1 MINFGKMKYFSIELL
16 KKTNFMK
23 KFYSGFLLLIVTLVF
38 GQISYTITP
47 NPFNETDAVTL
58 TVPGNQI
65 DEAAWGVANN
75 AIYIWTWS
83 LDTNYQNS
91 QDCPTNGSWNNS
103 NDLNKLNYN
112 STTDTYSLTFTPTTF
127 YARTGIGRFGFLLK
141 DKTGSHQTTPDI
153 FVNVGVL
160 NLNMTNPAANSLTSV
175 PTGNSINI
183 TATTSVNATFQL
195 KANGVV
201 VNSTSTASTSYSY
214 NYTVTG
220 DANMELIATDA
231 NSNSKNATFILQVP
245 RNVVSEAIPSWIRQG
260 INYHPTD
267 NTKVGLAL
275 YAPSKNFVHVIG
287 SFNNWLVNDAY
298 LMKRDTTNPDLY
310 WIELS
315 GLTPQQLYTF
325 QYRTNDLRKV
335 ADPYSPQILSSYD
348 DQYISASTYPGLPP
362 FPAGQGFEVSMFKTG
377 QTAYNW
383 QTTNFQRPAKEN
395 LVVYELLLRDF
406 TQEKNWQSLINKII
420 YLKGLNIN
428 AIELLPIMEFE
439 GNLSW
444 GYNTSFH
451 YALDKAYGTPEKFK
465 EFVDLCHQN
474 GIAVILDIAFN
485 HATGRSPLARLWNVD
500 PDGDGYGDIAANN
513 PYFNQVPKHSYNV
526 FNDFNHT
533 SPSTKYYVE
542 RCLQQWLT
550 EYHIDG
556 FRWDLTKGFT
566 QSCSETDEACTNA
579 YQQDRVDILKYYADR
594 QWALDPN
601 SYMIFEHLGT
611 DQEEQQWANY
621 RITEGKGVMLW
632 NNQNGPYNQ
641 NTMGYKENSSFDR
654 MNHTLHGFTNMSGVG
669 YGESHDEERLM
680 FKNLAY
686 GAVNGSYDVKNLN
699 TALERMKTFGA
710 TFFTIP
716 GPKMIWQFGEL
727 GYEFSINRCA
737 DGSINNGCRTDEKP
751 IAFTLGYD
759 TNVNRKAVYDA
770 WAKIINIRNIYP
782 VFKSKTYTV
791 ESNNLTNDPNGLI
804 TRIYVY
810 DSAITNGVKNVV
822 VLANYTTGSQSVVPY
837 FPYIGQW
844 QNLMD
849 NTVSNITST
858 TAPITLQPGEFRI
871 FGNYVGTL
879 SAIDENVA
887 NKLSLQVADN
897 PVKNGLAKLIYHKAK
912 NGEIVIYDMSGKK
925 LDSFKL
931 KNEDGTYEL
940 KTNYQ
945 AGTYLVHL
953 KSDTGVSVQKMI
965 VK

>member
-1 MINFGKMKYFSIELL
+1 
-16 KKTNFMK
+16 MK
-23 KFYSGFLLLIVTLVF
+23 KFYSGVLLFIVALVF

-47 NPFNETDAVTL
+47 NPFNETDNITL

-65 DEAAWGVANN
+65 DEAAWGVSNN
-75 AIYIWTWS
+75 AVYIWTWS

-103 NDLNKLNYN
+103 NDLNKLTYN
-112 STTDTYSLTFTPTTF
+112 STTDTYSLTFTPTVF
-127 YARTGIGRFGFLLK
+127 YGRTGIGRFGFLLK
-141 DKTGSHQTTPDI
+141 DKTGSHQTSDV

-160 NLNMTNPAANSLTSV
+160 NVNLTNPTANSLTSV
-175 PTGNSINI
+175 PVGNSINI
-183 TATTSVNATFQL
+183 TATTNVNATFQL
-195 KANGVV
+195 KANGTV
-201 VNSTSTASTSYSY
+201 VNSTSAASTSYSY
-214 NYTVTG
+214 NYTVAG
-220 DANMELIATDA
+220 DANMELTATDA
-231 NSNSKNATFILQVP
+231 NSNSKNASFILQVP
-245 RNVVSEAIPSWIRQG
+245 RNVVSEAIPGWMRQG

-275 YAPSKNFVHVIG
+275 YAPTKNFVHVIG
-287 SFNNWLVNDAY
+287 SFNNWAVNDSY
-298 LMKRDTTNPDLY
+298 LMKRDTANPDLY

-325 QYRTNDLRKV
+325 QYRTNDLKKV

-348 DQYISASTYPGLPP
+348 DQYISASTYPNLPA
-362 FPAGQGFEVSMFKTG
+362 FPAGQGFEVSVFKTG
-377 QTAYNW
+377 QASYNW
-383 QTTNFQRPAKEN
+383 QVINFQRPAKDN

-406 TQEKNWQSLINKII
+406 TQEKNWQSLINKIT
-420 YLKGLNIN
+420 YLKNLNIN

-485 HATGRSPLARLWNVD
+485 HATGRSPLARLWNID

-526 FNDFNHT
+526 FNDFNHA

-550 EYHIDG
+550 EYKIDG

-566 QSCSETDEACTNA
+566 QSCSENDETCTNA

-621 RITEGKGVMLW
+621 RIAEGKGVMLW
-632 NNQNGPYNQ
+632 NKQTDPYNQ
-641 NTMGYKENSSFDR
+641 NTMGYKDNSSFDR
-654 MNHTLHGFTNMSGVG
+654 MNHALHGFSNMSGVG

-699 TALERMKTFGA
+699 TALERMKAFGA

-737 DGSINNGCRTDEKP
+737 DGSINSGCRTDEKP
-751 IAFTLGYD
+751 IAFNLGYD
-759 TNVNRKAVYDA
+759 TNVNRKAVYDT
-770 WAKIINIRNIYP
+770 WAKIISIRNANP
-782 VFKSKTYTV
+782 VFRSKTYTV

-804 TRIYVY
+804 TRIFVY
-810 DSAITNGVKNVV
+810 DNALTSGIKNVV
-822 VLANYTTGSQSVVPY
+822 VLANYTTAAQNVVPY
-837 FPYIGQW
+837 FPYTGQW

-849 NTVSNITST
+849 NSVFTVVSAT
-858 TAPITLQPGEFRI
+858 TPTLLQPGEFRI
-871 FGNYVGTL
+871 FGNYTGTNL
-879 SAIDENVA
+879 STIDVNAE
-887 NKLSLQVADN
+887 NKLSLQIGDN
-897 PVKNGLAKLIYHKAK
+897 PVKNGIARLIYHKAK
-912 NGEIVIYDMSGKK
+912 NGEIFIYDMSGKK
-925 LDSFKL
+925 MDSFKL
-931 KNEDGTYEL
+931 TNENGTYEL
-940 KTNYQ
+940 KTNYP
-945 AGTYLVHL
+945 AGSYLVHL
-953 KSDTGVSVQKMI
+953 KSDTGISVQKMI

>member
-1 MINFGKMKYFSIELL
+1 
-16 KKTNFMK
+16 MK
-23 KFYSGFLLLIVTLVF
+23 KLYSGVLLFMMTLIF
-38 GQISYTITP
+38 GQISYSITP
-47 NPFNETDAVTL
+47 NPFNETDQITL

-65 DEAAWGVANN
+65 DESAWGVTNN

-83 LDTNYQNS
+83 LDANYQNS

-112 STTDTYSLTFTPTTF
+112 ATTDTYSLTFTPTVF
-127 YARTGIGRFGFLLK
+127 YNRTGIGRIGFLLK
-141 DKTGSHQTTPDI
+141 NKTGAHQTSDN

-160 NLNMTNPAANSLTSV
+160 SLSLTNPAANSLTSV
-175 PTGNSINI
+175 PSGNSV
-183 TATTSVNATFQL
+183 TVTGTTNVAATFQL

-201 VNSTSTASTSYSY
+201 VHSTSAPSTSYSY
-214 NYTVTG
+214 TYTVTG
-220 DANMELIATDA
+220 DADMELIATQGSA
-231 NSNSKNATFILQVP
+231 SKSAAFIVQVP
-245 RNVVSEAIPSWIRQG
+245 RNVVSQAIPSWIRQG
-260 INYHPTD
+260 INYNPTD

-275 YAPSKNFVHVIG
+275 YAPYKNFVHVIG
-287 SFNNWLVNDAY
+287 SFNNWAVNDNY

-325 QYRTNDLRKV
+325 QYRTNDLKKV

-348 DQYISASTYPGLPP
+348 DQWISSTTYPGLPP
-362 FPAGQGFEVSMFKTG
+362 FPSGQGFEVSAFKTG

-383 QTTNFQRPAKEN
+383 QVTNFQRPSKDN

-406 TQEKNWQSLINKII
+406 TQEKNWQSLINKIT
-420 YLKGLNIN
+420 YLKNLNIN
-428 AIELLPIMEFE
+428 AIELMPIMEFD
-439 GNLSW
+439 GNVSW

-474 GIAVILDIAFN
+474 GIAVILDVAFN
-485 HATGRSPLARLWNVD
+485 HATGRSPLVRLWNID
-500 PDGDGYGDIAANN
+500 PDGDGYGDVAANN
-513 PYFNQVPKHSYNV
+513 PYFNQVAKHSYSV

-533 SPSTKYYVE
+533 SAATKYYVE

-550 EYHIDG
+550 EYRIDG

-566 QSCSETDEACTNA
+566 QNCTANDENCTNA
-579 YQQDRVDILKYYADR
+579 YQQDRVDILKYYADK
-594 QWALDPN
+594 QWGIDPN

-611 DQEEQQWANY
+611 DAEEQQWANY
-621 RITEGKGVMLW
+621 RIAEGKGVLMW
-632 NNQNGPYNQ
+632 NKQTDPYNQ
-641 NTMGYKENSSFDR
+641 NTMGYKENSNYNR
-654 MNHTLHGFTNMSGVG
+654 MNHTLHGFTNMSAVG

-686 GAVNGSYDVKNLN
+686 GAANGSYDVKNLN

-727 GYEFSINRCA
+727 GYEFSINRCT
-737 DGSINNGCRTDEKP
+737 DGTINNNCRTDEKP
-751 IAFTLGYD
+751 VAFTLGYD
-759 TNVNRKAVYDA
+759 ANANRKAVYNT
-770 WAKIINIRNIYP
+770 WAQIINIRNSHP
-782 VFKSKTYTV
+782 VFKSKTYTI
-791 ESNNLTNDPNGLI
+791 ESNNLSNDPNGLI

-810 DSAITNGVKNVV
+810 DNLLTAGIKNIV
-822 VLANYTTGSQSVVPY
+822 VLANYNTTVQNVVPY
-837 FPYIGQW
+837 FPYTGAW

-871 FGNYVGTL
+871 FGNYTGSL
-879 SAIDENVA
+879 STDENTA
-887 NKLSLQVADN
+887 DRLSLQVADN
-897 PVKNGLAKLIYHKAK
+897 PVKNGQARLVYYKAK
-912 NGEIVIYDMSGKK
+912 NAGIVIYDMSGKK
-925 LDSFKL
+925 MDSFKL
-931 KNEDGTYEL
+931 NQENGTYEF
-940 KTNYQ
+940 KAAYPS
-945 AGTYLVHL
+945 GTYLVHL
-953 KSDTGVSVQKMI
+953 KADNGTAIQKMI
-965 VK
+965 IP

>member
-1 MINFGKMKYFSIELL
+1 
-16 KKTNFMK
+16 MK
-23 KFYSGFLLLIVTLVF
+23 KLYSGVLLFMMILIF
-38 GQISYTITP
+38 GQISYSITP
-47 NPFNETDAVTL
+47 NPFNETDQITL

-65 DEAAWGVANN
+65 DESAWGVTNN

-83 LDTNYQNS
+83 LDANYQNS

-112 STTDTYSLTFTPTTF
+112 ATTDTYSLTFTPTVF
-127 YARTGIGRFGFLLK
+127 YNRTGIGRIGFLLK
-141 DKTGSHQTTPDI
+141 NKTGAHQTSDN

-160 NLNMTNPAANSLTSV
+160 SLSLTNPAANSLTSV
-175 PTGNSINI
+175 PSGNLVTVTG
-183 TATTSVNATFQL
+183 TTNVAATFQL

-201 VNSTSTASTSYSY
+201 VHSTSAPSTSYSY
-214 NYTVTG
+214 TYTVTG
-220 DANMELIATDA
+220 DADMELIATQGSA
-231 NSNSKNATFILQVP
+231 SKSAAFIVQVP
-245 RNVVSEAIPSWIRQG
+245 RNVVSQAIPSWIRQG
-260 INYHPTD
+260 INYNPTD

-275 YAPSKNFVHVIG
+275 YAPYKNFVHVIG
-287 SFNNWLVNDAY
+287 SFNNWAVDDNY

-325 QYRTNDLRKV
+325 QYRTNDLKKV

-348 DQYISASTYPGLPP
+348 DQWISSTTYPGLPP
-362 FPAGQGFEVSMFKTG
+362 FPSGQGFEVSAFKTG

-383 QTTNFQRPAKEN
+383 QVTNFQRPSKDN

-406 TQEKNWQSLINKII
+406 TQEKNWQSLINKIT
-420 YLKGLNIN
+420 YLKNLNIN
-428 AIELLPIMEFE
+428 AIELMPIMEFD
-439 GNLSW
+439 GNVSW

-474 GIAVILDIAFN
+474 GIAVILDVAFN
-485 HATGRSPLARLWNVD
+485 HATGRSPLVRLWNID
-500 PDGDGYGDIAANN
+500 PDGDGYGDVAANN
-513 PYFNQVPKHSYNV
+513 PYFNQVAKHSYSV

-533 SPSTKYYVE
+533 SAATKYYVE

-550 EYHIDG
+550 EYRIDG

-566 QSCSETDEACTNA
+566 QNCTANDENCTNA
-579 YQQDRVDILKYYADR
+579 YQQDRVDILKYYADK
-594 QWALDPN
+594 QWGIDPN

-611 DQEEQQWANY
+611 DAEEQQWANY
-621 RITEGKGVMLW
+621 RIAEGKGVLMW
-632 NNQNGPYNQ
+632 NKQTDPYNQ
-641 NTMGYKENSSFDR
+641 NTMGYKENSNYNR
-654 MNHTLHGFTNMSGVG
+654 MNHTLHGFTNMSAVG

-686 GAVNGSYDVKNLN
+686 GAANGSYDVKNLN

-727 GYEFSINRCA
+727 GYEFSINRCT
-737 DGSINNGCRTDEKP
+737 DGTINNNCRTDEKP
-751 IAFTLGYD
+751 VAFTLGYD
-759 TNVNRKAVYDA
+759 ANANRKAVYNT
-770 WAKIINIRNIYP
+770 WAQIINIRNSHP
-782 VFKSKTYTV
+782 VFKSKTYTI
-791 ESNNLTNDPNGLI
+791 ESNNLSNDPNGLI

-810 DSAITNGVKNVV
+810 DNLLTAGIKNIV
-822 VLANYTTGSQSVVPY
+822 VLANYNTTVQNVVPY
-837 FPYIGQW
+837 FPYTGAW

-871 FGNYVGTL
+871 FGNYTGSL
-879 SAIDENVA
+879 STDENTA
-887 NKLSLQVADN
+887 HRLSLQVADN
-897 PVKNGLAKLIYHKAK
+897 PVKNGQARLVYYKAK
-912 NGEIVIYDMSGKK
+912 NAGIVIYDMSGKK
-925 LDSFKL
+925 MDSFKL
-931 KNEDGTYEL
+931 NQENGIYEF
-940 KTNYQ
+940 KAAYPS
-945 AGTYLVHL
+945 GTYLVHL
-953 KSDTGVSVQKMI
+953 KADNGTAIQKMI
-965 VK
+965 IP

>member
-1 MINFGKMKYFSIELL
+1 
-16 KKTNFMK
+16 MK
-23 KFYSGFLLLIVTLVF
+23 KFYSGFLLFVVACVF

-47 NPFNETDAVTL
+47 NPFNETDNITL

-65 DEAAWGVANN
+65 DETAWGVVNN

-91 QDCPTNGSWNNS
+91 QDCPTNGSWNSS
-103 NDLNKLNYN
+103 NELNRLNYN

-127 YARTGIGRFGFLLK
+127 YGRTGIGRFGFLLK
-141 DKTGSHQTTPDI
+141 DKTGSHQTSPDI

-160 NLNMTNPAANSLTSV
+160 NLNLTNPAANSLTSV

-195 KANGVV
+195 KANGTV

-220 DANMELIATDA
+220 DASMELIATDA
-231 NSNSKNATFILQVP
+231 NSNSKNSTFILQVP

-275 YAPSKNFVHVIG
+275 YAPTKNFVHVIG
-287 SFNNWLVNDAY
+287 SFNNWIVNDAY
-298 LMKRDTTNPDLY
+298 LMKRDTGNPDLY

-348 DQYISASTYPGLPP
+348 DQYISSTTYPNLPA

-377 QTAYNW
+377 QTPYNW

-406 TQEKNWQSLINKII
+406 TQEKNWQSLINKIT
-420 YLKGLNIN
+420 YLKNLNIN
-428 AIELLPIMEFE
+428 AIELLPVMEFE

-465 EFVDLCHQN
+465 EFIDLCHQN

-485 HATGRSPLARLWNVD
+485 HATGRSPLVRLWNVD
-500 PDGDGYGDIAANN
+500 PDGDGYGDVAANN
-513 PYFNQVPKHSYNV
+513 PYFNTVPKHSYNV

-533 SPSTKYYVE
+533 SASTKYYVE
-542 RCLQQWLT
+542 RCLQQWLL
-550 EYHIDG
+550 EYHVDG

-611 DQEEQQWANY
+611 DAEEQQWANY
-621 RITEGKGVMLW
+621 RIAEGKGVMLW

-641 NTMGYKENSSFDR
+641 NTMGYKENSNFDR

-686 GAVNGSYDVKNLN
+686 GAVNGAYDVKNLN
-699 TALERMKTFGA
+699 TSLDRMKAFGA

-759 TNVNRKAVYDA
+759 TNANRKAVYDT
-770 WAKIINIRNIYP
+770 WAKIINIRNTNP

-791 ESNNLTNDPNGLI
+791 ESNNLTNDPTGLI
-804 TRIYVY
+804 TRIFVY
-810 DSAITNGVKNVV
+810 DNTITTGVKNVV
-822 VLANYTTGSQSVVPY
+822 VLANYTTAAQNVVPY

-849 NTVSNITST
+849 NSISTVTST
-858 TAPITLQPGEFRI
+858 TAPILLQPGEFRI
-871 FGNYVGTL
+871 FGNYASTTL
-879 SAIDENVA
+879 STMNVNSENT
-887 NKLSLQVADN
+887 LSLQIGDN
-897 PVKNGLAKLIYHKAK
+897 PVKNGSAKLIYHKAK
-912 NGEIVIYDMSGKK
+912 NGEIFIYDMSGKK
-925 LDSFKL
+925 MDSFKL
-931 KNEDGTYEL
+931 TNENGTYEL
-940 KTNYQ
+940 KTNYPS
-945 AGTYLVHL
+945 GSYLVHL
-953 KSDTGVSVQKMI
+953 KSDTGVAIQKMI

>member
-1 MINFGKMKYFSIELL
+1 
-16 KKTNFMK
+16 MK
-23 KFYSGFLLLIVTLVF
+23 KFYSGIMLFIVALVF

-47 NPFNETDAVTL
+47 NPFNETDAITL

-65 DEAAWGVANN
+65 DESAWGVSNN
-75 AIYIWTWS
+75 AVYIWSWS

-91 QDCPTNGSWNNS
+91 QDCPTNGSWSNS
-103 NDLNKLNYN
+103 NELNKLNYN
-112 STTDTYSLTFTPTTF
+112 SATDTYSLSFTPTTF
-127 YARTGIGRFGFLLK
+127 YGRTGIGRFGFLLK
-141 DKTGSHQTTPDI
+141 DKTGAHQTSDT
-153 FVNVGVL
+153 FVNVGIL
-160 NLNMTNPAANSLTSV
+160 NINMTNPAANSLTSV
-175 PTGNSINI
+175 PAGNSINI
-183 TATTSVNATFQL
+183 TATTNVNSTFQL
-195 KANGVV
+195 KANGTA
-201 VNSTSTASTSYSY
+201 VNSTSTPSTSYSF
-214 NYTVTG
+214 NYTVTA
-220 DANMELIATDA
+220 DANMELIATDT
-231 NSNSKNATFILQVP
+231 NSNTKNATFILQIP
-245 RNVVSEAIPSWIRQG
+245 RTVISEAIPNWMRQG

-287 SFNNWLVNDAY
+287 SFNNWVVNDSY
-298 LMKRDTTNPDLY
+298 LMKRDTANPDLY

-325 QYRTNDLRKV
+325 QYRTNDLKKV

-348 DQYISASTYPGLPP
+348 DQWISASTYPSLPP
-362 FPAGQGFEVSMFKTG
+362 FPPGQGFEVSMFKTG
-377 QTAYNW
+377 QTPYNW
-383 QTTNFQRPAKEN
+383 QVTNFTRPAKEN

-406 TQEKNWQSLINKII
+406 TQEKNWQSLINKIN

-485 HATGRSPLARLWNVD
+485 HATGRSPLARLWNID

-533 SPSTKYYVE
+533 SASTKYYVE

-550 EYHIDG
+550 EYKIDG

-566 QSCSETDEACTNA
+566 QSCSESDETCTNA

-594 QWALDPN
+594 QWAIDPN

-621 RITEGKGVMLW
+621 RIAEGKGVMLW
-632 NNQNGPYNQ
+632 NKQTEPYNQ
-641 NTMGYKENSSFDR
+641 NTMGYKENSSYDR
-654 MNHTLHGFTNMSGVG
+654 MNHTLHGFTNMHAVG

-699 TALERMKTFGA
+699 TALDRMKTFGA

-737 DGSINNGCRTDEKP
+737 DGSINSGCRTDEKP
-751 IAFTLGYD
+751 VAFTLGYD
-759 TNVNRKAVYDA
+759 TNASRKAIYDT
-770 WAKIINIRNIYP
+770 WAKIISLRNTYP
-782 VFKSKTYTV
+782 VFKSKTYSV
-791 ESNNLTNDPNGLI
+791 ESNNLANDPDGLI

-810 DSAITNGVKNVV
+810 DNTIVNGVKNVV
-822 VLANYTTGSQSVVPY
+822 VLANYTTSSQNVVPY

-849 NTVSNITST
+849 NSVSNITST
-858 TAPITLQPGEFRI
+858 TAPITLLPGEFRI
-871 FGNYVGTL
+871 FGNYVGSL
-879 SAIDENVA
+879 STIDENA
-887 NKLSLQVADN
+887 ENKLSLQIADN
-897 PVKNGLAKLIYHKAK
+897 PVKNGSAKLIYHKAK
-912 NGEIVIYDMSGKK
+912 NGEITIYDLSGKK
-925 LDSFKL
+925 MDSFKL
-931 KNEDGTYEL
+931 KNENGIYDL
-940 KTNYQ
+940 KTNYP

-953 KSDTGVSVQKMI
+953 KSDSGIAIQKMI
-965 VK
+965 VQ

>member
-1 MINFGKMKYFSIELL
+1 
-16 KKTNFMK
+16 MK
-23 KFYSGFLLLIVTLVF
+23 KLYSGILLLMIAIIS

-58 TVPGNQI
+58 TIPGSQI
-65 DEAAWGVANN
+65 DESAWGISNN
-75 AIYIWTWS
+75 AVYIWSWS
-83 LDTNYQNS
+83 FDANYQNS

-103 NDLNKLNYN
+103 NEQNKLTYN
-112 STTDTYSLTFTPTTF
+112 STADTYSLSFTPTTF
-127 YARTGIGRFGFLLK
+127 YGRTGIGRIGFLLK
-141 DKTGSHQTTPDI
+141 DKTGAHQTS
-153 FVNVGVL
+153 NVLVDVGIL
-160 NLNMTNPAANSLTSV
+160 NISMTNPAANSLTSV
-175 PTGNSINI
+175 PSGNSINI
-183 TATTSVNATFQL
+183 TATTNVNATFQL
-195 KANGVV
+195 KANGSVI
-201 VNSTSTASTSYSY
+201 NTTSTPSTSYSY
-214 NYTVTG
+214 SYTVTG
-220 DANMELIATDA
+220 DANMELIATDT
-231 NSNSKNATFILQVP
+231 NSNTKNATFILQVP

-267 NTKVGLAL
+267 QTKVGLAL
-275 YAPSKNFVHVIG
+275 YAPFKNFVHVIG
-287 SFNNWLVNDAY
+287 SFNNWAVNDTY
-298 LMKRDTTNPDLY
+298 LMKRDTANPDLY

-325 QYRTNDLRKV
+325 QYRTNDLKKV

-348 DQYISASTYPGLPP
+348 DQWISSSTYPNLPV

-377 QTAYNW
+377 QTPYNW
-383 QTTNFQRPAKEN
+383 QVTNFQRPAKDN

-406 TQEKNWQSLINKII
+406 TQEKNWQSLINKIN

-428 AIELLPIMEFE
+428 AVELMPIMEFE

-474 GIAVILDIAFN
+474 GIAVILDVAFN
-485 HATGRSPLARLWNVD
+485 HATGRSPLVRLWNVD
-500 PDGDGYGDIAANN
+500 PDGDGYGNVASNN
-513 PYFNQVPKHSYNV
+513 PYFNTVPKHSYNV

-533 SPSTKYYVE
+533 SSSTKYYVE

-566 QSCSETDEACTNA
+566 QSCSENDETCTNA

-611 DQEEQQWANY
+611 DAEEQQWANY
-621 RITEGKGVMLW
+621 RIVEGKGVLLW
-632 NNQNGPYNQ
+632 NKQTEPYNQ
-641 NTMGYKENSSFDR
+641 NTMGYKEDSNYDR
-654 MNHTLHGFTNMSGVG
+654 MNHSLHGFTNMSAVG

-680 FKNLAY
+680 FKNLSY
-686 GAVNGSYDVKNLN
+686 GAVNGSYNVKNLN
-699 TALERMKTFGA
+699 TALDRMKTFGA

-727 GYEFSINRCA
+727 GYEFSINRCS
-737 DGSINNGCRTDEKP
+737 DGSINSGCRTDEKP

-759 TNVNRKAVYDA
+759 TDLNRKAVYYT
-770 WAKIINIRNIYP
+770 WAKIINIRNTYP
-782 VFKSKTYTV
+782 VFRSKTYSI
-791 ESNNLTNDPNGLI
+791 ESNNLSNDPNGLI

-810 DSAITNGVKNVV
+810 DNTITNGVKNIV
-822 VLANYTTGSQSVVPY
+822 VLANYTIAAQNVVPY
-837 FPYIGQW
+837 FPYTGQW

-849 NTVSNITST
+849 TTVSNVTST
-858 TAPITLQPGEFRI
+858 TAAITLQPGEFRI
-871 FGNYVGTL
+871 FGNYAGSL
-879 SAIDENVA
+879 STADENA
-887 NKLSLQVADN
+887 ASKLSLQVGDN
-897 PVKNGLAKLIYHKAK
+897 PVKNNTAKLIYHKAK
-912 NGEIVIYDMSGKK
+912 NGEIMIYDMSAKK

-931 KNEDGTYEL
+931 KSEDGIYEL
-940 KTNYQ
+940 KINYPP
-945 AGTYLVHL
+945 GTYLVHL
-953 KSDTGVSVQKMI
+953 TSDSGVAIQKMI
-965 VK
+965 IK

>member
-1 MINFGKMKYFSIELL
+1 MR
-16 KKTNFMK
+16 
-23 KFYSGFLLLIVTLVF
+23 KFYSGLLLLMVAFAF

-47 NPFNETDAVTL
+47 NPFNETSAITL

-65 DEAAWGVANN
+65 DEAAWGVSNN
-75 AIYIWTWS
+75 AIYIWSWS

-103 NDLNKLNYN
+103 NEANRLSYN
-112 STTDTYSLTFTPTTF
+112 AAADTYSLSFTPTTF
-127 YARTGIGRFGFLLK
+127 YGRTGIGRFGFLLK
-141 DKTGSHQTTPDI
+141 DKTGAHQTSDN
-153 FVNVGVL
+153 FVNVGIL
-160 NLNMTNPAANSLTSV
+160 NLTMTNPAANSLTSV
-175 PTGNSINI
+175 PTGNSINV
-183 TATTSVNATFQL
+183 TATTNVNATFQL
-195 KANGVV
+195 KANGTV
-201 VNSTSTASTSYSY
+201 VNSTSTPSTSYAYS
-214 NYTVTG
+214 YTVTQ

-231 NSNSKNATFILQVP
+231 NSTVKNAAFTLQVP
-245 RNVVSEAIPSWIRQG
+245 RNVVSQAIPSWIRQG
-260 INYHPTD
+260 INYNPTD

-275 YAPSKNFVHVIG
+275 YAPFKNFVHVIG
-287 SFNNWLVNDAY
+287 SFNNWTVNDAY
-298 LMKRDTTNPDLY
+298 LMKRDTANPDLY

-325 QYRTNDLRKV
+325 QYRTNDLKKV

-348 DQYISASTYPGLPP
+348 DQYISASTYPNLPA

-377 QTAYNW
+377 QASYNW
-383 QTTNFQRPAKEN
+383 QVTNFQRPSKDN

-406 TQEKNWQSLINKII
+406 TQEKNWQSLINKIT

-428 AIELLPIMEFE
+428 AIELMPIMEFE

-465 EFVDLCHQN
+465 EFVDVCHQN
-474 GIAVILDIAFN
+474 GIAVILDVAFN
-485 HATGRSPLARLWNVD
+485 HATGRSPLARLWNID

-533 SPSTKYYVE
+533 SASTKYYVE
-542 RCLQQWLT
+542 RCLQQWLM
-550 EYHIDG
+550 EYRIDG

-566 QSCSETDEACTNA
+566 QNCSENDETCTNA

-594 QWALDPN
+594 QWAIDPN

-611 DQEEQQWANY
+611 DTEEQQWANY
-621 RITEGKGVMLW
+621 RIAEGKGVMLW

-641 NTMGYKENSSFDR
+641 NTMGYKENSNYDR
-654 MNHTLHGFTNMSGVG
+654 MNHSLHGFTNMSGVG

-727 GYEFSINRCA
+727 GYEFSINRCQ
-737 DGSINNGCRTDEKP
+737 DGTINNGCRTDQKP
-751 IAFTLGYD
+751 IAFALNYD
-759 TNVNRKAVYDA
+759 TNTNRKAVYDT
-770 WAKIINIRNIYP
+770 WAKIINFRNLYP
-782 VFKSKTYTV
+782 VFRSKTYTI
-791 ESNNLTNDPNGLI
+791 ESNNLSNDPNGLI

-810 DSAITNGVKNVV
+810 DNLLTSGMKNVV
-822 VLANYTTGSQSVVPY
+822 VLANYTTAAQNVVPY
-837 FPYIGQW
+837 FPYTGQW

-849 NTVSNITST
+849 NSVINVTST
-858 TAPITLQPGEFRI
+858 TAPINLQPGEFRI
-871 FGNYVGTL
+871 LGNYTTNL
-879 SAIDENVA
+879 STTDINAE
-887 NKLSLQVADN
+887 NKLSLQIADN

-912 NGEIVIYDMSGKK
+912 NGEISIYDISGRKM
-925 LDSFKL
+925 DSFKL
-931 KNEDGTYEL
+931 TGEDGTYEL
-940 KTNYQ
+940 KTNYP

-953 KSDTGVSVQKMI
+953 KSDTGVAIQKMI